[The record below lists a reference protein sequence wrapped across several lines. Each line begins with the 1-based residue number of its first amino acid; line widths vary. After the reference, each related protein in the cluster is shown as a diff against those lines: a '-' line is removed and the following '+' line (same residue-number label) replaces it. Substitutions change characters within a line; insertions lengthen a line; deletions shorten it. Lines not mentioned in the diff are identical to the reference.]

1 MIFQNRLVP
10 FCKLKVFLCNQSI
23 ANSNVYDL
31 GMRNFQFLFG
41 DFGIPFGDMVHLHT
55 VGRFWGLTCMICQVD
70 VNARYFGTVIFYHK
84 YRGYGLLGRDL
95 NTSRRPYSLKRLL
108 SGWQ

>member
-1 MIFQNRLVP
+1 MARIL
-10 FCKLKVFLCNQSI
+10 FCSSKPYDFPEPLSTVLQIEIVFFLE
-23 ANSNVYDL
+23 SNYSKFKCL
-31 GMRNFQFLFG
+31 GPRNEEFPILFC

-55 VGRFWGLTCMICQVD
+55 VGRFWRHTCMICQVD

-95 NTSRRPYSLKRLL
+95 NTS
-108 SGWQ
+108 